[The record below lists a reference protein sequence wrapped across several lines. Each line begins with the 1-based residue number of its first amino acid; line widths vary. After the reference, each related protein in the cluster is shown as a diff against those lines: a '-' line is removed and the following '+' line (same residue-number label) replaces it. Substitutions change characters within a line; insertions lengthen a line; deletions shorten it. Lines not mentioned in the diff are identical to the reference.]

1 MAGLFNSLNA
11 ARTSLEVNQ
20 KSIEI
25 IGNNISNVNTEGY
38 SRQQAVLETYPATN
52 FGDFFIGQGVKV
64 SDVSRQH
71 DVYIEKEIQDK
82 SVDYGYQDSLTRPLS
97 ELEGVFSVTDDNIS
111 TDIDNFFDSLH
122 ELSAN
127 PSDLVQ
133 RNNVILQ
140 GNVLATSFNNVM
152 KDLDSIKENLNY
164 SLTSKVDTV
173 NSQLAEIA
181 DLNDR
186 IHQIEIHGQ
195 TANSAR
201 DQRDMVIKSLAVTI
215 GAETYE
221 TENGMVSVQ
230 LPGGL
235 PLVEG
240 NMAMTLSSV
249 TNGADVELQLYA
261 GGVTRELSEKTLGG
275 QFKGIVEMRDS
286 FIPEL
291 EAEMDKLAYEVSTQ
305 FNLQHAEG
313 GALDSTTGNLFF
325 STPPNAVVS
334 PPAPPPTATEY
345 ADAAREI
352 SVVITDP
359 RKIAAGEAPASVGDS
374 IAIGDNRNALALAN
388 IGTDYLVDGIDNF
401 NSLYAKVTAR
411 VGVESNQNQLS
422 LKGAEDALVQLE
434 NFRDGLVGVSL
445 EEEMISLIQFQRGF
459 ESSAK
464 FLSTV
469 DEMMTTILDIKR

>member
-1 MAGLFNSLNA
+1 MAGLFNALNA

-20 KSIEI
+20 KSIEV
-25 IGNNISNVNTEGY
+25 IGNNISNLNTKGY
-38 SRQQAVLETYPATN
+38 SRQQVVLETYPATN

-71 DVYIEKEIQDK
+71 DVFIEKALQGK
-82 SVDYGYQDSLTRPLS
+82 SADFGYQNAQTRPLG
-97 ELEGVFSVTDDNIS
+97 ELEQVFAVTNDNIS
-111 TDIDNFFDSLH
+111 TDIDNFFDSIH

-140 GNVLATSFNNVM
+140 GNVLTTSFNNIV
-152 KDLDSIKENLNY
+152 KSLDTIQENINDTIVSEVDGINAQLKE
-164 SLTSKVDTV
+164 V
-173 NSQLAEIA
+173 AA
-181 DLNDR
+181 LNDR
-186 IHQIEIHGQ
+186 IFRIEIHGQ

-201 DQRDMVIKSLAVTI
+201 DQRDTIIKQLAVKI
-215 GAETYE
+215 GAETYD

-240 NMAMTLSSV
+240 TMAMSISTDSTGS
-249 TNGADVELQLYA
+249 ELKLKLHA
-261 GGVTRELSEKTLGG
+261 GGVTRDLGLKNLGG
-275 QFKGIVEMRDS
+275 QFKGLVEIRDK

-291 EAEMDKLAYEVSTQ
+291 EAGVDKLAYEISVQ
-305 FNLQHAEG
+305 VNLQHMAG
-313 GALDSTTGNLFF
+313 GALDSTTNNIFF
-325 STPPNAVVS
+325 SMPPNYVQS
-334 PPAPPPTATEY
+334 PPAPAPTATEY
-345 ADAAREI
+345 AGAARNM
-352 SVVITDP
+352 SVAITDP
-359 RKIAAGEAPASVGDS
+359 RKIAAANAPAAGESV
-374 IAIGDNRNALALAN
+374 AIGDNRNALALSN
-388 IGTDYLVDGIDNF
+388 IGANYLIGGVDNF
-401 NSLYAKVTAR
+401 NSLYGQLTAK

-422 LKGAEDALVQLE
+422 LKGAEDSLVQLE

-469 DEMMTTILDIKR
+469 DEMMNTIIDLKR

>member
-1 MAGLFNSLNA
+1 MAGLFNALNA

-64 SDVSRQH
+64 SDVSRLH

-82 SVDYGYQDSLTRPLS
+82 SMDYGYQDALTRPLS
-97 ELEGVFSVTDDNIS
+97 ELEAVFSVTDDNIS

-122 ELSAN
+122 ELSA
-127 PSDLVQ
+127 
-133 RNNVILQ
+133 
-140 GNVLATSFNNVM
+140 
-152 KDLDSIKENLNY
+152 
-164 SLTSKVDTV
+164 TSKVDTV
-173 NSQLAEIA
+173 NSQLAEVA

-221 TENGMVSVQ
+221 TENGMVSVH

-240 NMAMTLSSV
+240 NMAMTISAV
-249 TNGADVELQLYA
+249 TNGSNVELQLHA

-286 FIPEL
+286 FIPDL
-291 EAEMDKLAYEVSTQ
+291 EADMDKLAYEVSTQ
-305 FNLQHAEG
+305 VNLQHAQG

-325 STPPNAVVS
+325 SRPPNHVFS
-334 PPAPPPTATEY
+334 PPDPPPTATEY
-345 ADAAREI
+345 ADAARQI

-359 RKIAAGEAPASVGDS
+359 RKIAAGEAPAEDGDS

-388 IGTDYLVDGIDNF
+388 IGADYLIDGIDNF
-401 NSLYAKVTAR
+401 NSLYGKITAR

-469 DEMMTTILDIKR
+469 DEMMTTILEIKR